1 MKMGCFDPFFDQN
14 CTGPSLDCLWIFA
27 STNTF
32 NATSRQ
38 KKSDLMDRNRSQVR
52 NCRSVRL
59 WSRLSPGFSRQ
70 GVWDY
75 LVYDTGFPRPMKR
88 AEPAGNPGSNP
99 HNRSRKRGA
108 TSRTRPQL
116 EQKKEKFTQRN
127 RETALEREVCG
138 EKQN

>member
-14 CTGPSLDCLWIFA
+14 CTGPSLGCLWIFA

-32 NATSRQ
+32 NATSKQ
-38 KKSDLMDRNRSQVR
+38 KKSDVMDRNRSQVR

-75 LVYDTGFPRPMKR
+75 LVYDTGFPSPIKR

-99 HNRSRKRGA
+99 G
-108 TSRTRPQL
+108 SRT
-116 EQKKEKFTQRN
+116 TDS
-127 RETALEREVCG
+127 TVAG
-138 EKQN
+138 ESAPICAIRTVLGTVPSKRT